1 MEEHEFQ
8 RRVSGSLLRLRAG
21 APFFAALVLFARIS
35 SRHDLPTAATD
46 GRDVWI
52 NPAFME
58 TLSSAELDGL
68 MLHEVLH
75 AALLHVPR
83 RGMREPLLWNVA
95 ADIVINGIIAK
106 ETKFVLPRG
115 ALRDSKLEAF
125 SVEEVYEL
133 LMREARPA
141 YDLPMADLLEVQGDS
156 SVGRDEHR
164 RVLETY
170 WRHAR
175 EQATMIA
182 QAQGQGTMPAGLR
195 REWKSLEPAQLD
207 WRSHLWRFLVRTP
220 VDFQGYDRRFI
231 GRGLYL
237 EALEGESLRVFVAV
251 DTSGSVSSQEMGGF
265 LGEVQGI
272 LAAYPHIECDLYYV
286 DVALHGPHRLTR
298 DTPLPQPVGGGGT
311 DFRPFF
317 SAIKKA
323 VGAHDNAICVY
334 LTDGYGIFPKE
345 APESAVLWV
354 VISGGLE
361 AEGFPFGESVRLLI
375 NA

>member
-1 MEEHEFQ
+1 MEEHEFE

-46 GRDVWI
+46 GRDVWF
-52 NPAFME
+52 NPAFMQ
-58 TLSSAELDGL
+58 TLSAAELDGV

-83 RGMREPLLWNVA
+83 RGVREALLWNVA
-95 ADIVINGIIAK
+95 ADIVVNGIIAR

-115 ALRDSKLEAF
+115 ALRDSKLEKF

-133 LMREARPA
+133 LLKDARSIRF
-141 YDLPMADLLEVQGDS
+141 LPMADLLESGAGS
-156 SVGRDEHR
+156 DERR

-175 EQATMIA
+175 EQATVIA
-182 QAQGQGTMPAGLR
+182 QSTGQGLVPDGLK
-195 REWKSLEPAQLD
+195 REWQSLEPAQLD
-207 WRSHLWRFLVRTP
+207 WRAHLWRYLVRTP
-220 VDFQGYDRRFI
+220 VDFQGFDRRFI

-237 EALEGESLRVFVAV
+237 EALEGEALRVFVAI
-251 DTSGSVSSQEMGGF
+251 DTSGSISNQEMKHF

-286 DVALHGPHRLTR
+286 DAEPYGPHRLGRNTEV
-298 DTPLPQPVGGGGT
+298 PEPVGGGGT

-317 SAIKKA
+317 AAIEREI
-323 VGAHDNAICVY
+323 GAHDNAICVY
-334 LTDGYGIFPKE
+334 LTDGYGTFPE
-345 APESAVLWV
+345 ETPALLVLWV
-354 VISGGLE
+354 VTSGGLDV
-361 AEGFPFGESVRLLI
+361 EGFPFGETVRLLI
-375 NA
+375 TA